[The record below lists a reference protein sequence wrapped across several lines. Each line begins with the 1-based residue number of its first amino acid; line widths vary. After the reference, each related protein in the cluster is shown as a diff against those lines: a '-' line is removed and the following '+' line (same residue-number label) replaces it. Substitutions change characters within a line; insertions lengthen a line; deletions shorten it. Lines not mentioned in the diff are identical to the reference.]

1 MIYRAK
7 VTAIEAQARR
17 AWPFAKFVKDGN
29 DVYIETKSTKFSALL
44 EIATIILDTERRKD
58 NGLQS

>member
-17 AWPFAKFVKDGN
+17 AWPHAKFRTDAT
-29 DVYIETKSTKFSALL
+29 DVYIEFDNAELAELIEFTNKTIEKSLKHA
-44 EIATIILDTERRKD
+44 
-58 NGLQS
+58 